1 MASLNT
7 KTADTSTPTTTKD
20 TPSFREIFEKKD
32 VERIA
37 DVYFLF
43 ADKLGGVIRLAPLAK
58 RGGVDWSKKRLVAGE
73 CLKPATDDVPET
85 FAEVERWFVFVD
97 YVDGCAQESAFAVFL
112 APHLGRGEAPVVW
125 QLSGPPGDE
134 QVGRSVIFRDLCL
147 GDILEWQVSVYGMPP
162 AANDNEPQEER
173 DLPEPPAMMAEPMA
187 PESAG
192 GLLADV
198 ARWITSTAIVPV
210 PELSMVSA
218 VALIGGMFGD
228 RALGP
233 TYSGLNMFATTL
245 LETAGGKGHPP
256 KAIRAIAGKAGKPG
270 AVTNGD
276 PTSYAAIERV
286 LRKNPSTVVV
296 FDEFGVTLQDVN
308 GRHASAPAA
317 SIRKF
322 LLAIYDQAN
331 SVFDGRIY
339 ASAETKKDDSP
350 IKGPALTVLGMTT
363 PETLYAGLSERS
375 ISDGFIN
382 RFVFVTGTPPT
393 DIAPP
398 KLHRHNAP
406 PETLVQALQAAVKN
420 FPRPANMLG
429 VGKII
434 VEFEGGEVG
443 AAYKRWGDVFSW
455 QHHEAWNET
464 ERNINGRAAENTVRL
479 ATIRAISRNPAK
491 PIISAEDV
499 EWGWAIVHASI
510 ELVASGAAKHMHA
523 SPAEALRKAI
533 VAALREAK
541 DYTLPLSKLMV
552 RKGISGADM
561 RELQQACLWLTQS
574 GEVMDMSGRPMVG
587 RGSKLKWNGT

>member
-1 MASLNT
+1 
-7 KTADTSTPTTTKD
+7 
-20 TPSFREIFEKKD
+20 
-32 VERIA
+32 
-37 DVYFLF
+37 
-43 ADKLGGVIRLAPLAK
+43 
-58 RGGVDWSKKRLVAGE
+58 
-73 CLKPATDDVPET
+73 
-85 FAEVERWFVFVD
+85 
-97 YVDGCAQESAFAVFL
+97 
-112 APHLGRGEAPVVW
+112 
-125 QLSGPPGDE
+125 
-134 QVGRSVIFRDLCL
+134 L

-162 AANDNEPQEER
+162 AANDNEPADER
-173 DLPEPPAMMAEPMA
+173 DVPVPPTMAESPMT

-192 GLLADV
+192 GLLGDV

-233 TYSGLNMFATTL
+233 TSSGLNMFATTL

-276 PTSYAAIERV
+276 PTSYAAIERI
-286 LRKNPSTVVV
+286 LRKNSSTVVV

-308 GRHASAPAA
+308 GRHATAASA

-322 LLAIYDQAN
+322 MLAIYDQAN

-339 ASAETKKDDSP
+339 ASSEAKKDDSP

-382 RFVFVTGTPPT
+382 RFVFVTGSPPENITPPR
-393 DIAPP
+393 
-398 KLHRHNAP
+398 LHRNNAP
-406 PETLVQALQAAVKN
+406 PETLVDALQVAVKT
-420 FPRPANMLG
+420 FPKPANMLG
-429 VGKII
+429 VRKIV
-434 VEFEGGEVG
+434 VEFEDGEGGDAYRRWSEV
-443 AAYKRWGDVFSW
+443 FLW

-464 ERNINGRAAENTVRL
+464 ERNINGRAAENTIRL
-479 ATIRAISRNPAK
+479 ATIRAISRNPAS
-491 PIISAEDV
+491 PLIAVEDV

-510 ELVASGAAKHMHA
+510 ELVTAGAEKHMHA

-533 VAALREAK
+533 VTALRDAK

-561 RELQQACLWLTQS
+561 RDLQQACLWLTQS
-574 GEVMDMSGRPMVG
+574 GEVLDMSGRPMVG

>member
-1 MASLNT
+1 MASLNNT
-7 KTADTSTPTTTKD
+7 KALDTVTED
-20 TPSFREIFEKKD
+20 TPSFREMFETKD
-32 VERIA
+32 VARIA

-58 RGGVDWSKKRLVAGE
+58 RGGVDWSKKRLLAGE
-73 CLKPATDDVPET
+73 YTKPTADNTPET
-85 FAEVERWFVFVD
+85 FVEVERWFVFVD
-97 YVDGCAQESAFAVFL
+97 YVAGCSDESTFAVFL

-125 QLSGPPGDE
+125 QLSGPAGDE
-134 QVGRSVIFRDLCL
+134 QVGRSVIFRDLNL
-147 GDILEWQVSVYGMPP
+147 GEILEWQVSVYGMPP
-162 AANDNEPQEER
+162 AANDNEPHDER
-173 DLPEPPAMMAEPMA
+173 DLPTPPEMMAKPMEPD
-187 PESAG
+187 SAG

-233 TYSGLNMFATTL
+233 TLSGLNMFATTL

-322 LLAIYDQAN
+322 MLAIYDQAN

-339 ASAETKKDDSP
+339 ASAETKKDDAP

-382 RFVFVTGTPPT
+382 RFVFVTGNPPT
-393 DIAPP
+393 EIAPP

-406 PETLVQALQAAVKN
+406 PEALVEALQAAVEN

-429 VGKII
+429 VGKIVI
-434 VEFEGGEVG
+434 EFDGGEAG
-443 AAYKRWGDVFSW
+443 AAYTRWGEVFSW

-479 ATIRAISRNPAK
+479 ATIRAISQNPVA
-491 PIISAEDV
+491 PVISVEDV
-499 EWGWAIVHASI
+499 EWGWAIVYASI
-510 ELVASGAAKHMHA
+510 ELVTSGAAKHMHA

-533 VAALREAK
+533 VTALREAK

-552 RKGISGADM
+552 RKGVSGADM

-574 GEVMDMSGRPMVG
+574 GEVMDMSGRPLVG

>member
-1 MASLNT
+1 MTALAS
-7 KTADTSTPTTTKD
+7 KTTDTHDD
-20 TPSFREIFEKKD
+20 TPSFREMFETKD
-32 VERIA
+32 VLRIA
-37 DVYFLF
+37 DIYFLF

-58 RGGVDWSKKRLVAGE
+58 RGGADWSKKRLVAE
-73 CLKPATDDVPET
+73 STKPASDAVPET
-85 FAEVERWFVFVD
+85 FAELERWFVLVD
-97 YVDGCAQESAFAVFL
+97 YVTGCSDESTFAVFL
-112 APHLGRGEAPVVW
+112 APHLGLGEAPVVW

-134 QVGRSVIFRDLCL
+134 QVGRSIIFRDLGL
-147 GDILEWQVSVYGMPP
+147 GDILEWNVSVYGMPEV
-162 AANDNEPQEER
+162 ANDNEPADAR
-173 DLPEPPAMMAEPMA
+173 DLPLPPKMLDDPMA
-187 PESAG
+187 PEVAG
-192 GLLADV
+192 GLLGDV

-233 TYSGLNMFATTL
+233 TLSGLNMFATTL

-276 PTSYAAIERV
+276 PTSYAAIERI
-286 LRKNPSTVVV
+286 LRKNSSTVVV

-339 ASAETKKDDSP
+339 ASSEAKKDDSP

-382 RFVFVTGTPPT
+382 RFVFVTGNPPA
-393 DIAPP
+393 DIKPP

-406 PETLVQALQAAVKN
+406 PESLVETLQTAVKG
-420 FPRPANMLG
+420 FPRPSNMLG
-429 VGKII
+429 VGKIVI
-434 VEFEGGEVG
+434 EFEGGEDG
-443 AAYKRWGDVFSW
+443 DAYQRWGEVFSW
-455 QHHEAWNET
+455 QHHDAWNET

-479 ATIRAISRNPAK
+479 ATIRAISRNPVA
-491 PIISAEDV
+491 PAITVQDV

-510 ELVASGAAKHMHA
+510 ELVTTGAAKHMHA

-533 VAALREAK
+533 LAALQDAK

-561 RELQQACLWLTQS
+561 RELQQAVLWLTQS
-574 GEVMDMSGRPMVG
+574 GQVMDMSGRPMVG
-587 RGSKLKWNGT
+587 RGSKLKWNGA

>member
-1 MASLNT
+1 MAALNT
-7 KTADTSTPTTTKD
+7 KTADTSAE
-20 TPSFREIFEKKD
+20 PSFREKFEAKD
-32 VERIA
+32 VTRIA
-37 DVYFLF
+37 DLYFLF
-43 ADKLGGVIRLAPLAK
+43 ADTLGAVIRLAPLAK

-73 CLKPATDDVPET
+73 YTKPAADDVPET
-85 FAEVERWFVFVD
+85 FAEIERWFVLVD
-97 YVDGCAQESAFAVFL
+97 YVDGCSDESTFAVFL

-125 QLSGPPGDE
+125 QLSGPIGDE
-134 QVGRSVIFRDLCL
+134 QVGRSVIFRDLNL
-147 GDILEWQVSVYGMPP
+147 GDILEWQVSVYGMPD
-162 AANDNEPQEER
+162 AANDNAPPDER
-173 DLPEPPAMMAEPMA
+173 DLPAPPEKMTNPMA

-233 TYSGLNMFATTL
+233 TLSGLNMFATTL

-308 GRHASAPAA
+308 GRNASAPAA
-317 SIRKF
+317 SLRKF

-339 ASAETKKDDSP
+339 ASAETKKDDAP

-363 PETLYAGLSERS
+363 AETLYAGLSERS

-382 RFVFVTGTPPT
+382 RFVFVTGTPPKEIT
-393 DIAPP
+393 PP

-406 PETLVQALQAAVKN
+406 PESLVEALQAAVKN
-420 FPRPANMLG
+420 FPRPASMLG
-429 VGKII
+429 VGKIVI
-434 VEFEGGEVG
+434 EFEDGEAG
-443 AAYKRWGDVFSW
+443 AAYKRWGEVFSW

-479 ATIRAISRNPAK
+479 ATIRAISRNPTK
-491 PIISAEDV
+491 PVILVDDV

-510 ELVASGAAKHMHA
+510 ELVTSGAAKHMHA

-552 RKGISGADM
+552 RKGISGAEM
-561 RELQQACLWLTQS
+561 RELQQAVLWLTQS
-574 GEVMDMSGRPMVG
+574 GEVMDMSGRPTVG